1 MLVRIYS
8 PSQRSGLQARTSG
21 KLQLAVGGKKSML
34 STRSTGGEELP
45 AAFQLQLTETTKYN
59 NKGSQESFFFVSPTW
74 LSKKRDTFS
83 TDFLSFIFLTQA

>member
-59 NKGSQESFFFVSPTW
+59 NKGSQESFFLFNLRGSV
-74 LSKKRDTFS
+74 KRGTL
-83 TDFLSFIFLTQA
+83 FLQISLALYF